1 MQQLNLE
8 LIAARLESFEETII
22 SLLLDRAQYYSNTI
36 IYQVG
41 KSGFSGENEHSL
53 FDIRLRN
60 QENMDSVFG
69 RFCVPEERPFT
80 SNLQPPK
87 RTVTIT
93 KNDLHIDD
101 YNMISV
107 TDDILS
113 SYLKLIPKLCRD
125 GDDLQYGS
133 CVEIDVYAIQ
143 AIARR
148 IHFGALYVGESKY
161 RSNQQSFISLIE
173 KQDTK
178 TILDLITRKEIEDRI
193 VERIILKTNS
203 VQQTAN
209 RLVRHTVD
217 PEIIAGFYRDIIIPL
232 TKKGEILYLMNRNK
246 NQNEF

>member
-22 SLLLDRAQYYSNTI
+22 SLLLDRAQYYSNTT

-41 KSGFSGENEHSL
+41 KSGFSGENDHSL

-80 SNLQPPK
+80 RNLLPPK
-87 RTVTIT
+87 RDVTIT
-93 KNDLHIDD
+93 KNALHIDD

-107 TDDILS
+107 TNDILD
-113 SYLKLIPKLCRD
+113 SYLKLIPELCRD

-203 VQQTAN
+203 IQQTAN
-209 RLVRHTVD
+209 HFVRYTVD
-217 PEIIAGFYRDIIIPL
+217 PKIIAEFYRDIIIPL

-246 NQNEF
+246 NQNDF